1 MKITVGSKTDVG
13 RARDMNQDSLLVDEP
28 IFVVAD
34 GMGGHL
40 AGDVAS
46 RTAIEKIT
54 EMSRS
59 KSPEEP
65 GALQSYVSEANRAIW
80 QKGKADPNLA
90 GMGTTC
96 TLIYLDGGV
105 AHIAHVGDS
114 RAYLLRNGELTQ
126 LTEDHTLVE
135 RMVQE
140 GRLRRE
146 DAPKHPQRS
155 IITRALGVDQ
165 TVDVDVLD
173 EKLQD
178 GDRLLICS
186 DGLSSMVDDATIA
199 ETLRRYE
206 DPKEAAEALVDAAN
220 EAGGEDNITVIV
232 LDIRGAGAPSGAA
245 SPAAATAARS
255 ETPVAKAPAHVAA
268 PAKPPPQPRDE
279 GDAAPRSRFGR
290 KIVIGLVIA
299 LLVGGV
305 AYGLAAYA
313 LDNSWFVGTNEDGR
327 ITIYKGIPDEIVGLD
342 LSDAQEVTEVKL
354 EDLPDFLQGNVEEGI
369 KVSSLDEAHE
379 TVADLE
385 ERARD
390 FQEPEPEPERTGDG
404 KKREGN
410 S

>member
-1 MKITVGSKTDVG
+1 
-13 RARDMNQDSLLVDEP
+13 
-28 IFVVAD
+28 
-34 GMGGHL
+34 
-40 AGDVAS
+40 
-46 RTAIEKIT
+46 
-54 EMSRS
+54 MSRS

-65 GALQSYVSEANRAIW
+65 GALRSYVSEANRAIW

-96 TLIYLDGGV
+96 TLIYLDGGI

-114 RAYLLRNGELTQ
+114 RAYLLRDGELTQ

-146 DAPKHPQRS
+146 DAPNHPQRS

-165 TVDVDVLD
+165 NVDVDVLD

-199 ETLRRYE
+199 ETLRQNE
-206 DPKEAAEALVDAAN
+206 DPPAAADALVEAAN

-232 LDIRGAGAPSGAA
+232 LDIRGAGGPSGA
-245 SPAAATAARS
+245 AAATAAAAPVRS
-255 ETPVAKAPAHVAA
+255 ETPVAKAPGPKVAA
-268 PAKPPPQPRDE
+268 PAPKPPPQPVEEE
-279 GDAAPRSRFGR
+279 GVPRSRVGR

-299 LLVGGV
+299 LVVGGI

-313 LDNSWFVGTNEDGR
+313 LDNSWFVGANGNGR
-327 ITIYKGIPDEIVGLD
+327 ITIYKGIPDEIVGMD
-342 LSDAQEVTEVKL
+342 LSDAQEVTEVEL
-354 EDLPDFLQGNVEEGI
+354 DDLPEFLRGNVEEGI
-369 KVSSLDEAHE
+369 KVSSLDEARE

-385 ERARD
+385 ERARE

-410 S
+410 T